1 MKTSFEKIDGRWVV
15 PTGKVV
21 TIGYVYF
28 GDDYDVILA
37 DQYRDV
43 CTGETFGKEY
53 DEVMTCLSGEK
64 TYNLV
69 KHYDEMPE
77 YRHIRKSQKKAARA
91 ARIHDLCGVH
101 WTGKYE
107 TKRLGKNRRLSRIM
121 YPNARQLA
129 EYENNNLPF

>member
-1 MKTSFEKIDGRWVV
+1 MKTEFEKINGRWVA
-15 PTGKVV
+15 PTGKIVA
-21 TIGYVYF
+21 IGYINL

-43 CTGETFGKEY
+43 CTGETFGKEHDGIMSSVA
-53 DEVMTCLSGEK
+53 DEKV
-64 TYNLV
+64 YNLV

-77 YRHIRKSQKKAARA
+77 YRHVRKNRKKTARA

-107 TKRLGKNRRLSRIM
+107 MKRLGKNRKLSRVM

-129 EYENNNLPF
+129 EYENNYLPF